1 MTRVRVGELRDRI
14 SHYVGRAARG
24 EKIVVLNRTREVAV
38 LGPAP
43 RTGRSGRLYGCLRG
57 TARVEG
63 DIVGAGIPVGEWFR
77 T

>member
-14 SHYVGRAARG
+14 SHYIGRAARG

-38 LGPAP
+38 LGPATG
-43 RTGRSGRLYGCLRG
+43 RGRSGRLYGCLRG

-63 DIVGAGIPVGEWFR
+63 DIVGAGVPAREWFR